1 MKKQLL
7 SILLLSPL
15 MAAAQDADRLT
26 YVFDF
31 ANPESLTP
39 SIVEP
44 PLKEGVQVA
53 DITFTEGPVSL
64 SFTENSAS
72 NTHVRIYH
80 SYDAGCDLRIYDGES
95 VHFAL
100 DGDEYSFDNIV
111 FDMSFSGLQPDVT
124 LMPSVGSYVWEENT
138 WYAVFSDVRD
148 VTLTSFEQSRT
159 PKITV
164 TLNTA
169 TSAEMMNADNADKS
183 VMYYDIF
190 GHEYKQKPT
199 HPGIYISNGRKILV
213 K

>member
-7 SILLLSPL
+7 AILLLSPIL
-15 MAAAQDADRLT
+15 VSAQNSDRLT
-26 YVFDF
+26 YIFDF
-31 ANPESLTP
+31 ADPESLTP

-44 PLKEGVQVA
+44 SLKEGVSVA
-53 DITFTEGPVSL
+53 DITFTEGPVEI

-95 VHFAL
+95 IRFVLTDDNF
-100 DGDEYSFDNIV
+100 SFDNIV
-111 FDMSFSGLQPDVT
+111 FDMSFSGQQPDVT
-124 LMPSVGSYVWEENT
+124 LMPNVGSYVWEENT
-138 WYAVFSDVRD
+138 WYAVYSDVRD
-148 VTLTSFEQSRT
+148 VTLTSFKQSRT

-164 TLNTA
+164 TLNAA
-169 TSAEMMNADNADKS
+169 TFVDKMNADNADKS
-183 VMYYDIF
+183 VRYYDIF